1 MLSVSRAAY
10 LASAVSP
17 VSVIA
22 VLVDFGCSKDTVA
35 QPARSAAKT
44 KSADILRKLKSVIS
58 RSPTTVEPSQL
69 AMQSIWSSV
78 IIFTA
83 GRQRQTQNHR

>member
-1 MLSVSRAAY
+1 
-10 LASAVSP
+10 LANTVSP

-22 VLVDFGCSKDTVA
+22 VLYDFGCSKDTVA
-35 QPARSAAKT
+35 QPAKSPVKT
-44 KSADILRKLKSVIS
+44 NIAEILHRLKTVIS